1 MAKSPVPGE
10 YRKNWLN
17 ESVLGPMDLAQV
29 SEGKVLIF
37 RINQVPFHFFPL
49 KILFKTASI
58 SIARH
63 SLLGSCGRWLRH
75 QSYALVGIWLFGGC

>member
-17 ESVLGPMDLAQV
+17 ESVLGPMDPAQV
-29 SEGKVLIF
+29 SEGKVLTF
-37 RINQVPFHFFPL
+37 RTNQVPFHFFPL
-49 KILFKTASI
+49 KILFKTAPI

-63 SLLGSCGRWLRH
+63 SWAAVGGGS
-75 QSYALVGIWLFGGC
+75 GIRVML